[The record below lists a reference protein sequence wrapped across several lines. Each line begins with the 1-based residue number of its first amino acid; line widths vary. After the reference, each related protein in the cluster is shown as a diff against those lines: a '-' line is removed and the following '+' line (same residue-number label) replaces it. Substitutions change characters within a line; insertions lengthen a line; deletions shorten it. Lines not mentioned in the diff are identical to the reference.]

1 MLWCSVFACLFWICI
16 SCLLQKKDMQNRA
29 SQQTFGCSYF
39 VRALAIPNFDQI
51 FPHWWSHIISYN
63 KTLIGL
69 KFYREI
75 HTVLQ
80 CFRYSK
86 TNTIPIVKFWF
97 WIRQIIILL
106 VAFFYKSECLNGQL
120 YFSTANICQLQICKN
135 QTWRLCFWQDSS
147 DANVACHILS
157 GKLDFFLFN
166 KPSLT
171 PF

>member
-1 MLWCSVFACLFWICI
+1 M
-16 SCLLQKKDMQNRA
+16 
-29 SQQTFGCSYF
+29 
-39 VRALAIPNFDQI
+39 LAIPNFDQI

-63 KTLIGL
+63 KTLIGM
-69 KFYREI
+69 KFYREV

-86 TNTIPIVKFWF
+86 TNTTPIVKFWF

-106 VAFFYKSECLNGQL
+106 VTFFYKSECLNGQL

-135 QTWRLCFWQDSS
+135 PTWRLCFWQDSS

-166 KPSLT
+166 KHPLLHFKGTEICYNPTKGVSKLKVS
-171 PF
+171 FSSHVSN

>member
-1 MLWCSVFACLFWICI
+1 MSFSKIEKKAY
-16 SCLLQKKDMQNRA
+16 LQD
-29 SQQTFGCSYF
+29 SGCYIA
-39 VRALAIPNFDQI
+39 VPNFDQI

-86 TNTIPIVKFWF
+86 TNTTPIVKFWF
-97 WIRQIIILL
+97 WIRQIILL
-106 VAFFYKSECLNGQL
+106 VTFLYKSECLNGHF
-120 YFSTANICQLQICKN
+120 YFSICQLQICKN

-147 DANVACHILS
+147 ELNVACHILS
-157 GKLDFFLFN
+157 GKLDFIIQQVIR
-166 KPSLT
+166 
-171 PF
+171 